1 MASKDDKW
9 VMFIN
14 FMHNELGITKEDI
27 REWIDDSVKQ
37 VAKDMVEDA
46 FVRKNPEQMIKDA
59 IYRSDYFHGEAFNNR
74 IFHGES
80 FNNRIIEEAA
90 KILAKRL
97 EITIKK

>member
-9 VMFIN
+9 VMFRN

-37 VAKDMVEDA
+37 VAKGMVENA
-46 FVRKNPEQMIKDA
+46 FARKNPEQMIEDV
-59 IYRSDYFHGEAFNNR
+59 IYKSDYFYKEDFNNR
-74 IFHGES
+74 IV
-80 FNNRIIEEAA
+80 EEAA

-97 EITIKK
+97 DITIKK